1 MIITEEEKLQ
11 FGIEI
16 VAAMFA
22 ERLHN
27 GDLDAGMIDALSE
40 TETDR
45 LGYSKEDLEA
55 MSPEQLESIKKM
67 VAFHKTRLHQQAMFM
82 ANTVLSSGLISQ
94 MQPELTTLKQ
104 HDKQLRDWINSMTA
118 ELKILRDALTDVNE
132 LPNLESLQ
140 EWLFDNDY
148 TTVPMVKTEMQSDWV
163 AVAERLPIE
172 DGEYIVTVFTG
183 LVRVARFSTGNFLP
197 SVYGTVSHWMPLPQP
212 PTK

>member
-1 MIITEEEKLQ
+1 MKPTEQEKLQ

-40 TETDR
+40 TEIDR
-45 LGYSKEDLEA
+45 LGFSEEDLKA
-55 MSPEQLESIKKM
+55 MPEDRVESIKKM

-94 MQPELTTLKQ
+94 MQPEWVAILPLSSRSL
-104 HDKQLRDWINSMTA
+104 HP
-118 ELKILRDALTDVNE
+118 ELKDDTLI
-132 LPNLESLQ
+132 
-140 EWLFDNDY
+140 LFDTREVRRFGEDN
-148 TTVPMVKTEMQSDWV
+148 
-163 AVAERLPIE
+163 LPRSIMTH
-172 DGEYIVTVFTG
+172 YLNLT
-183 LVRVARFSTGNFLP
+183 
-197 SVYGTVSHWMPLPQP
+197 QP